1 MDIDDITVEQI
12 GKIYPTLPPEI
23 KELLQAGERQD
34 KTVAIG
40 KKYELTK
47 VEIGLLSQVV
57 TAILTGLLK
66 PNLFVPAI
74 CNFLSIPVETAI
86 LIAQDINHDI
96 FAEVKDALSEIHLG
110 KKMSEITVPDGLV
123 SAPRDISFATPIPPP
138 PPQGSILEQKLGG
151 AFRISRPVSE
161 ENAEVSPTLSVP
173 PPPSN
178 AAPKITDSYREPV

>member
-12 GKIYPTLPPEI
+12 GKISPTLPPEI

-47 VEIGLLSQVV
+47 VE
-57 TAILTGLLK
+57 K
-66 PNLFVPAI
+66 
-74 CNFLSIPVETAI
+74 TAI